1 MNSLKHKIIAIT
13 LLIILFT
20 AFIIGGLSI
29 KTTATIT
36 GIDARKLIQLTNEL
50 KSTQLNNIIRSIE
63 QSVDTLALIATN
75 NLIDIKAFKQS
86 ALYVKDYTNSI
97 EQSVLDF
104 ANNTQGALSVYVRY
118 NPEFTEPTSGLLLIR
133 SDINSPFEKVIP
145 TDFSMYDPSD
155 TARVGW
161 YYTPVQNQAATWLDP
176 YMNSNTNVCK
186 ISYVVPIFIDG
197 VSIGVIGMDIDFSTF
212 QNIITETKLYD
223 TGYAILLNADNT
235 VLAHKDLPM
244 GTSLHE
250 AKFSN
255 LDAILSDLSLQN
267 TATEYN
273 YNNERKS
280 MNYSIL
286 ENGMKLVLTAPVKEI
301 YEHPFLL
308 GLQIAVVSVIAIL
321 LAIILS
327 IIFSRK
333 LIQPI
338 TILTDIIEKTSKF
351 NFIPSTNTKR
361 LYALKDETGI
371 MVRSVHNMRQSLRT
385 IVGNINEVSQ
395 TINHNVSSLCA
406 LAEKMN
412 AMCIDNSATTEQLAA
427 GMEETSAATEHIS
440 ESISYINKSAIE
452 ISTLSAHGNLQAT
465 EIQQRA
471 NTLYDQT
478 ALARQQTQSV
488 YITVK
493 DKTALAVENAK
504 AVEKV
509 NILTNVINNIASQ
522 TSLLALN
529 ASIEATRAGEA
540 GRGFAVVASEIASL
554 ASQSTQTVKDINL
567 IIEEVHKAVSQM
579 SSCLVDTSQFLE
591 SVVLTDYDNFMN
603 VGKQYAEDAHQ
614 FQENMTQIYTAINAL
629 VQTTGQINETIQGI
643 NFTITESSTGIMD
656 IAEKTNVI
664 VKSTSDTQELANL
677 NKASTEQLE
686 AIVKSFTLN

>member
-406 LAEKMN
+406 LAENMN

-440 ESISYINKSAIE
+440 ESISYINTSAIE

-529 ASIEATRAGEA
+529 ASIEAARAGEA

-614 FQENMTQIYTAINAL
+614 FQENMTQIYAAINAL

>member
-1 MNSLKHKIIAIT
+1 MKSLKHKITAIT

-29 KTTATIT
+29 KTTTTIT

-50 KSTQLNNIIRSIE
+50 KSTQLNNIITSIE

-118 NPEFTEPTSGLLLIR
+118 NPEFTEPTSGLLLVR
-133 SDINSPFEKVIP
+133 SDSNSPFEKVIP

-155 TARVGW
+155 TTHVGW

-244 GTSLHE
+244 GTSLHQE
-250 AKFSN
+250 KFSN
-255 LDAILSDLSLQN
+255 LDAILSDPSLQN

-286 ENGMKLVLTAPVKEI
+286 ENGMKLVLVAPVKEI

-371 MVRSVHNMRQSLRT
+371 MARSVHNMRQSLRT
-385 IVGNINEVSQ
+385 IVGNINEVNQ

-406 LAEKMN
+406 LAENMN

-440 ESISYINKSAIE
+440 ESISYINTSAIE

-509 NILTNVINNIASQ
+509 NVLTNVINNIASQ

-529 ASIEATRAGEA
+529 ASIEAARAGEA

-567 IIEEVHKAVSQM
+567 IIEEVHKAVSHM
-579 SSCLVDTSQFLE
+579 SSCLIDTSQFLE

-614 FQENMTQIYTAINAL
+614 FQENMTQIYAAINAL

-664 VKSTSDTQELANL
+664 VKSTSYTQELATL
-677 NKASTEQLE
+677 NKASTDQLE